1 MGPKEKQ
8 NKRRLSSGG
17 IWQLDDQQPQQVLK
31 TEVDEVKKGAAVIC
45 SSPILGVNGHITTS
59 NVQFF

>member
-31 TEVDEVKKGAAVIC
+31 TEVDEVKEGAAVIC
-45 SSPILGVNGHITTS
+45 SIRAWSNSRCKWAYHHI
-59 NVQFF
+59 